1 MKPSDLFSNSESSKE
16 SQDDVQSP
24 VRRFLFAPH
33 NVRSLPNLRD
43 LSLSESSSPRFERA
57 RSVVNLSEAEILYRL
72 NISDPSVEIVTRRE
86 MSNPVNTPSRVAH
99 FRLVSSDPLVEIVSR
114 QEIPLPV
121 NTPGRL
127 APLRAASSY
136 FDLSPLTSPNQDPLL
151 PPVADGFQLPEQSTV
166 EPRLYSVSL
175 SSDSN
180 RGNFE
185 PEQSTVEPRLYSIS
199 LSSDSPRGNF
209 EPEES
214 NVLQREY
221 SSVSEPSIHSR
232 DSTYIDRSSFSEPPI
247 TYQSDSLID
256 YPRAEGI
263 IDPTNI
269 NSPRQINRVRRE
281 QTPFV
286 AGLEFLSSAQEDSLF
301 FDEEVVSSSL
311 NSRASSPILPSESVQ
326 SQSESVV
333 PRAFSIDASPS
344 VNARFFFIS
353 SPPLSPQRHPSS
365 IVGSPIA
372 LNLDRNIARG
382 NPSSEK

>member
-16 SQDDVQSP
+16 SKDDVQSP
-24 VRRFLFAPH
+24 ARRFLFAPH

-127 APLRAASSY
+127 APIRRGSSY
-136 FDLSPLTSPNQDPLL
+136 FDLSPLSSPNQDPLL

-166 EPRLYSVSL
+166 EPRLYSV
-175 SSDSN
+175 
-180 RGNFE
+180 
-185 PEQSTVEPRLYSIS
+185 S

-301 FDEEVVSSSL
+301 FDEGVVSQSL
-311 NSRASSPILPSESVQ
+311 NSRASSPILPSEIVQ
-326 SQSESVV
+326 SQSDSA

-344 VNARFFFIS
+344 VNARLFFIS
-353 SPPLSPQRHPSS
+353 PPPLSPQRHPSS
-365 IVGSPIA
+365 IVSSPVA
-372 LNLDRNIARG
+372 LSLDRNIAKG
-382 NPSSEK
+382 NHSSEK